1 MYLHLITLHCLLDI
15 LYFVFFCSLSGF
27 IVVIHR
33 RIGYSRSYLMML
45 AVIVLVL
52 IFFIISY
59 FFFFYYYLLF
69 HTSMQGNRK
78 RGARSFK
85 NWGWWVSYSE
95 WHVSSIL
102 GNADIFAQISTVAL
116 YVYVCVYLCV
126 CMYVYRKGVLN
137 YILQHLFITFYP
149 QYILI
154 LSPVLS
160 ESNRSVVIWMYL
172 NVHKITRLQ
181 INYFIISY
189 FIPL

>member
-59 FFFFYYYLLF
+59 FFFFYYYFLF

-85 NWGWWVSYSE
+85 NWGWHE
-95 WHVSSIL
+95 
-102 GNADIFAQISTVAL
+102 FPTVNDMCPQFWAMPIYL
-116 YVYVCVYLCV
+116 PRFQQLHYTCMCVCICVCV
-126 CMYVYRKGVLN
+126 CMYIGKE
-137 YILQHLFITFYP
+137 F
-149 QYILI
+149 
-154 LSPVLS
+154 
-160 ESNRSVVIWMYL
+160 
-172 NVHKITRLQ
+172 
-181 INYFIISY
+181 
-189 FIPL
+189 